1 MSWPFQVNNLPQLS
15 MVLLLLPI
23 SACTA
28 LMLLLLFADLQ
39 EAALWLA
46 AAASA
51 DPSSWR
57 AGGGCSEAD
66 LELLLRVRKLLTEL
80 DVADGQDEDV
90 EQHTHAKFRRC
101 FGALLTKQRRNR
113 CLPSSAW

>member
-1 MSWPFQVNNLPQLS
+1 VIELTVYIFHQCV
-15 MVLLLLPI
+15 
-23 SACTA
+23 
-28 LMLLLLFADLQ
+28 Q

-66 LELLLRVRKLLTEL
+66 LELLISIRKLLTEL
-80 DVADGQDEDV
+80 DVADGQDEDSK
-90 EQHTHAKFRRC
+90 QHTHAKFRRC
-101 FGALLTKQRRNR
+101 FGALLTKQRRSR
-113 CLPSSAW
+113 CLPASAW